1 MTGLPPA
8 PHAMSPGV
16 ILALIRGGHAVTRNA
31 LIERTGLSRS
41 TILQRLGVLLASGLV
56 VEGAGGRSRNG
67 GRPPTV
73 LQFNEDA
80 GLVLAADV
88 GARHARVAVC
98 DLGGRAL
105 VEEEQPIAIGD
116 GPDAI
121 LDWLIARFDRLLGEA
136 ERSPEDVL
144 SVGVGLPGPVDFAT
158 GRPINP
164 PIMPGWDG
172 YPVGD
177 VLSEHYDRPALVD
190 NDVNIMAVGEHRV
203 HLAELEHLV
212 FVKVATGIG
221 AGVITNG
228 QVYRGTHGAAGDIGH
243 IRSRADS
250 DVLCTCGNR
259 GCVGALASGSAVA
272 RQLAAEGLE
281 VASAS
286 DVVALVAQ
294 AEPRA
299 IGRVRDAGR
308 LLGEALAS
316 VVSVLAPTAIVI
328 GGEMAE
334 VHEPLLAGIRSRIYE
349 RALPLV
355 TRELRIVPSRLG
367 ARAGIAGAA
376 TLAIEHLLAPE
387 HVDGLIV
394 RRTAGAPA
402 MARR

>member
-1 MTGLPPA
+1 MT
-8 PHAMSPGV
+8 PGA
-16 ILALIRGGHAVTRNA
+16 ILALIRGGHAVTRSG
-31 LIERTGLSRS
+31 LIETTGLSRS
-41 TILQRLGVLLASGLV
+41 TILQRLGVLMASRLV
-56 VEGAGGRSRNG
+56 VEGAGGRNPNG

-105 VEEEQPIAIGD
+105 VEEEQPIVIGD

-121 LDWLIARFDRLLGEA
+121 LDWLIATFDRLLGEA
-136 ERSPEDVL
+136 GRPAGDVL

-177 VLSEHYDRPALVD
+177 VLSEHYDCPALVD
-190 NDVNIMAVGEHRV
+190 NDVNVMAVGEHRV
-203 HLAELEHLV
+203 HLDEIEHLV

-250 DVLCTCGNR
+250 EVLCTCGNR

-272 RQLAAEGLE
+272 RQLAADGLD
-281 VASAS
+281 VSSAV

-334 VHEPLLAGIRSRIYE
+334 AREPLLAGIRETIYQ
-349 RALPLV
+349 RSLPLA
-355 TRELRIVPSRLG
+355 TRELAITTSRLG
-367 ARAGIAGAA
+367 RRAGLVGAA
-376 TLAIEHLLAPE
+376 TVAIEHALSPAR
-387 HVDGLIV
+387 VDALV
-394 RRTAGAPA
+394 AERAVSA
-402 MARR
+402 

>member
-1 MTGLPPA
+1 VTAPA
-8 PHAMSPGV
+8 PMPHAMSPGA
-16 ILALIRGGHAVTRNA
+16 ILQLIRAGHAVTRSA
-31 LIERTGLSRS
+31 LIETTGLSRS

-56 VEGAGGRSRNG
+56 VEGAGGRSPNG
-67 GRPPTV
+67 GRPPTM
-73 LQFNEDA
+73 LTFNEDA
-80 GLVLAADV
+80 GVVLAADV

-105 VEEEQPIAIGD
+105 AEEEQPIVIGD
-116 GPDAI
+116 GPDAV
-121 LDWLIARFDRLLGEA
+121 LDWLLGTFDRLLVQAGRPRA
-136 ERSPEDVL
+136 DVL

-172 YPVGD
+172 YPVAD
-177 VLSEHYDRPALVD
+177 VLAEHYDRPAVVD

-203 HLAELEHLV
+203 HLAGLEHIV

-228 QVYRGTHGAAGDIGH
+228 RVYRGTHGAAGDIGH

-272 RQLAAEGLE
+272 RQLAADGLD
-281 VASAS
+281 VSSAV
-286 DVVALVAQ
+286 DVVALVSQ

-299 IGRVRDAGR
+299 IARVRDAGR

-316 VVSVLAPTAIVI
+316 VVSVLAPTAIVV

-334 VHEPLLAGIRSRIYE
+334 AREPLLAGIRETIYQ
-349 RALPLV
+349 RSLPLA
-355 TRELRIVPSRLG
+355 TRELAITTSRLG
-367 ARAGIAGAA
+367 RRAGLVGAA
-376 TLAIEHLLAPE
+376 TVAIEHALSPGRVDALVAARMSTAP
-387 HVDGLIV
+387 
-394 RRTAGAPA
+394 
-402 MARR
+402 

>member
-1 MTGLPPA
+1 MTAQP

-16 ILALIRGGHAVTRNA
+16 ILELIRGGHAVTRSA
-31 LIERTGLSRS
+31 LIETTGLSRS
-41 TILQRLGVLLASGLV
+41 TILQRLGILLASGLV
-56 VEGAGGRSRNG
+56 VEGAGGRSPNG

-73 LQFNEDA
+73 LTFNEDA
-80 GLVLAADV
+80 GVVLAADI

-105 VEEEQPIAIGD
+105 AEEEQRIVIGD
-116 GPDAI
+116 GPDLV
-121 LDWLIARFDRLLGEA
+121 LDWLIGTFDRLLEQAGRPRA
-136 ERSPEDVL
+136 DVL

-172 YPVGD
+172 YPVAD
-177 VLSEHYDRPALVD
+177 VLSEHYDKPAVVD

-228 QVYRGTHGAAGDIGH
+228 RVYRGTHGAAGDIGH

-259 GCVGALASGSAVA
+259 GCVGALASGSAIA
-272 RQLAAEGLE
+272 RQLAADGLD
-281 VASAS
+281 VSSAV

-299 IGRVRDAGR
+299 IARVRDAGR

-316 VVSVLAPTAIVI
+316 VVSVLAPTAIVV

-334 VHEPLLAGIRSRIYE
+334 AREPLLAGIRETIYQ
-349 RALPLV
+349 RSLPLA
-355 TRELRIVPSRLG
+355 TRELAITTSRLG
-367 ARAGIAGAA
+367 RRAGLVGAA
-376 TLAIEHLLAPE
+376 TVAIEHALSPE
-387 HVDGLIV
+387 RVDALV
-394 RRTAGAPA
+394 AQRVVDA
-402 MARR
+402 

>member
-1 MTGLPPA
+1 MTAPA
-8 PHAMSPGV
+8 PMPHAMSPGA
-16 ILALIRGGHAVTRNA
+16 ILQLIRAGHAVTRSA
-31 LIERTGLSRS
+31 LIETTGLSRS

-56 VEGAGGRSRNG
+56 VEGAGGRSPNG
-67 GRPPTV
+67 GRPPTM
-73 LQFNEDA
+73 LTFNEDA
-80 GLVLAADV
+80 GVVLAADV

-105 VEEEQPIAIGD
+105 AEEEQPIVIGD
-116 GPDAI
+116 GPDAV
-121 LDWLIARFDRLLGEA
+121 LDWLLGTFDRLLVQAGRPRA
-136 ERSPEDVL
+136 DVL

-172 YPVGD
+172 YPVAD
-177 VLSEHYDRPALVD
+177 VLAEHYDRPAVVD

-203 HLAELEHLV
+203 HLAGLEHIV

-228 QVYRGTHGAAGDIGH
+228 RVYRGTHGAAGDIGH

-272 RQLAAEGLE
+272 RQLAADGLD
-281 VASAS
+281 VSSAV
-286 DVVALVAQ
+286 DVVALVSQ

-299 IGRVRDAGR
+299 IARVRDAGR

-316 VVSVLAPTAIVI
+316 VVSVLAPTAIVV

-334 VHEPLLAGIRSRIYE
+334 AREPLLAGIRETIYQ
-349 RALPLV
+349 RSLPLA
-355 TRELRIVPSRLG
+355 TRELAITTSRLG
-367 ARAGIAGAA
+367 RRAGLVGAA
-376 TLAIEHLLAPE
+376 TVAIEHALSPGRVDALVAARMSTAP
-387 HVDGLIV
+387 
-394 RRTAGAPA
+394 
-402 MARR
+402 

>member
-1 MTGLPPA
+1 VTAPA
-8 PHAMSPGV
+8 PMPHAMSPGA
-16 ILALIRGGHAVTRNA
+16 ILQLIRAGHAVTRSA
-31 LIERTGLSRS
+31 LIETTGLSRS

-56 VEGAGGRSRNG
+56 VEGAGGRSPNG
-67 GRPPTV
+67 GRPPTM
-73 LQFNEDA
+73 LTFNEDA
-80 GLVLAADV
+80 GVVLAADV

-105 VEEEQPIAIGD
+105 AEEEQPIVIGD
-116 GPDAI
+116 GPDAV
-121 LDWLIARFDRLLGEA
+121 LDWLLGTFDRLLVQAGRPRA
-136 ERSPEDVL
+136 DVL

-172 YPVGD
+172 YPVAD
-177 VLSEHYDRPALVD
+177 VLAEHYDRPAVVD

-203 HLAELEHLV
+203 HLAGLEHIV

-228 QVYRGTHGAAGDIGH
+228 RVYRGTHGAAGDIGH

-272 RQLAAEGLE
+272 RQLAADGLD
-281 VASAS
+281 VSSAV

-299 IGRVRDAGR
+299 IARVRDAGR

-316 VVSVLAPTAIVI
+316 VVSVLAPTAIVV

-334 VHEPLLAGIRSRIYE
+334 AREPLLAGIRETIYQ
-349 RALPLV
+349 RSLPLA
-355 TRELRIVPSRLG
+355 TRELAITTSRLG
-367 ARAGIAGAA
+367 RRAGLVGAA
-376 TLAIEHLLAPE
+376 TVAIEHALSPGRVDALVAARMSTAP
-387 HVDGLIV
+387 
-394 RRTAGAPA
+394 
-402 MARR
+402 

>member
-1 MTGLPPA
+1 MTTA

-16 ILALIRGGHAVTRNA
+16 ILELIRGGHADTRNA
-31 LIERTGLSRS
+31 LIETTGLSRS
-41 TILQRLGVLLASGLV
+41 TILQRLGVLIASGLV
-56 VEGAGGRSRNG
+56 VEGAGGRTSNG

-73 LQFNEDA
+73 LTLNEEA
-80 GLVLAADV
+80 GVVLAADL
-88 GARHARVAVC
+88 GARHARIAVC

-105 VEEEQPIAIGD
+105 AEREEPITIAD
-116 GPDAI
+116 GPDTVLA
-121 LDWLIARFDRLLGEA
+121 WLIATFDGLLTET
-136 ERSPEDVL
+136 ERAASDVL
-144 SVGVGLPGPVDFAT
+144 SAGVGLPGPVDFAT
-158 GRPINP
+158 GRPISP

-172 YPVGD
+172 YPVAD
-177 VLSEHYDRPALVD
+177 VLAEHYEAPVLVD

-228 QVYRGTHGAAGDIGH
+228 RVYRGTHGAAGDIGH
-243 IRSRADS
+243 IRSSADS

-272 RQLAAEGLE
+272 RQLAAEGLG
-281 VASAS
+281 VSSPA

-299 IGRVRDAGR
+299 IARVRDAGR

-316 VVSVLAPTAIVI
+316 VVSVLAPTAIVV

-334 VHEPLLAGIRSRIYE
+334 AREPLLAGIRETIYQ
-349 RALPLV
+349 RSLPLA
-355 TRELRIVPSRLG
+355 TRELAITTSRLG
-367 ARAGIAGAA
+367 RRAGLVGAA
-376 TLAIEHLLAPE
+376 TMATEHALSPERVDELLAQRAE
-387 HVDGLIV
+387 
-394 RRTAGAPA
+394 AP
-402 MARR
+402 

>member
-1 MTGLPPA
+1 
-8 PHAMSPGV
+8 MSPGV
-16 ILALIRGGHAVTRNA
+16 ILELIREGHAVTRSA
-31 LIERTGLSRS
+31 LIETTGLSRS

-56 VEGAGGRSRNG
+56 VEGAGGRTSNG

-105 VEEEQPIAIGD
+105 AEEEEPIVIGD
-116 GPDAI
+116 GPDAV
-121 LDWLIARFDRLLGEA
+121 LAWLIGTFDRLLAQTGRPA
-136 ERSPEDVL
+136 EDVL
-144 SVGVGLPGPVDFAT
+144 SIGVGLPGPVDFAT

-172 YPVGD
+172 YPVAD
-177 VLSEHYDRPALVD
+177 VLSEHYERPAVVD
-190 NDVNIMAVGEHRV
+190 NDVNVMAVGEHRV
-203 HLAELEHLV
+203 HLADLEHLV

-228 QVYRGTHGAAGDIGH
+228 RVYRGTHGAAGDIGH

-250 DVLCTCGNR
+250 GVLCTCGNR

-272 RQLAAEGLE
+272 RQLAADGLD
-281 VASAS
+281 VASAV

-299 IGRVRDAGR
+299 IARVRDAGR

-316 VVSVLAPTAIVI
+316 VVSVLAPTAIVV

-334 VHEPLLAGIRSRIYE
+334 AREPLLAGIRETIYQ
-349 RALPLV
+349 RSLPLA
-355 TRELRIVPSRLG
+355 TRELAITTSRLG
-367 ARAGIAGAA
+367 RRAGLVGAA
-376 TLAIEHLLAPE
+376 TVAIEHALSPDR
-387 HVDGLIV
+387 VDALV
-394 RRTAGAPA
+394 AQRVVGA
-402 MARR
+402 

>member
-1 MTGLPPA
+1 MTTRASGLLT
-8 PHAMSPGV
+8 MSPGV
-16 ILALIRGGHAVTRNA
+16 ILELIRDGHAVTRNA
-31 LIERTGLSRS
+31 LIETTGLSRS
-41 TILQRLGVLLASGLV
+41 TILTRLGVLLASGLV
-56 VEGAGGRSRNG
+56 VEGAATRSTVG

-73 LQFNEDA
+73 LRFNEDA

-98 DLGGRAL
+98 DLGGRTLA
-105 VEEEQPIAIGD
+105 EEESPIVIGD

-121 LDWLIARFDRLLGEA
+121 LGWLIATFDRLLAGTGRPASEI
-136 ERSPEDVL
+136 L
-144 SVGVGLPGPVDFAT
+144 SIGVGLPGPVDFAT

-172 YPVGD
+172 YPVAD
-177 VLSEHYDRPALVD
+177 VLTEHYDCPALID

-203 HLAELEHLV
+203 YLADLEHLV

-228 QVYRGTHGAAGDIGH
+228 SVYRGTHGAAGDIGH

-272 RQLAAEGLE
+272 RQLTADGLE
-281 VASAS
+281 VGSAVE
-286 DVVALVAQ
+286 VVALVAQ

-299 IGRVRDAGR
+299 IARVRDAGR

-334 VHEPLLAGIRSRIYE
+334 AREPLLAGIRETIYQ
-349 RALPLV
+349 RSLPLA
-355 TRELRIVPSRLG
+355 TRELAITTSRLG
-367 ARAGIAGAA
+367 PRAGLVGAA
-376 TLAIEHLLAPE
+376 TVAVEHAVSPARVDALLAQ
-387 HVDGLIV
+387 
-394 RRTAGAPA
+394 RA
-402 MARR
+402 MNP

>member
-1 MTGLPPA
+1 MTAPA
-8 PHAMSPGV
+8 PMPHAMSPGA
-16 ILALIRGGHAVTRNA
+16 ILQLIRAGHAVTRSA
-31 LIERTGLSRS
+31 LIETTGLSRS

-56 VEGAGGRSRNG
+56 VEGAGGRSPNG
-67 GRPPTV
+67 GRPPTM
-73 LQFNEDA
+73 LTFNEDA
-80 GLVLAADV
+80 GVVLAADV

-105 VEEEQPIAIGD
+105 AEEEQPIVIGD
-116 GPDAI
+116 GPDAV
-121 LDWLIARFDRLLGEA
+121 LDWLLGTFDRLLVQAGRPRA
-136 ERSPEDVL
+136 DVL

-172 YPVGD
+172 YPVAD
-177 VLSEHYDRPALVD
+177 VLAEHYDRPAVVD

-203 HLAELEHLV
+203 HLAGLEHIV

-228 QVYRGTHGAAGDIGH
+228 RVYRGTHGAAGDIGH

-272 RQLAAEGLE
+272 RQLAADGLD
-281 VASAS
+281 VSSAV

-299 IGRVRDAGR
+299 IARVRDAGR

-316 VVSVLAPTAIVI
+316 VVSVLAPTAIVV

-334 VHEPLLAGIRSRIYE
+334 AREPLLAGIRETIYQ
-349 RALPLV
+349 RSLPLA
-355 TRELRIVPSRLG
+355 TRELAITTSRLG
-367 ARAGIAGAA
+367 RRAGLVGAA
-376 TLAIEHLLAPE
+376 TVAIEHALSPGRVDALVAARMSTAP
-387 HVDGLIV
+387 
-394 RRTAGAPA
+394 
-402 MARR
+402 

>member
-1 MTGLPPA
+1 MTGGRDTFS
-8 PHAMSPGV
+8 HAMTPGA
-16 ILALIRGGHAVTRNA
+16 ILALIRGGHAVTRSA
-31 LIERTGLSRS
+31 LIETTGLSRS
-41 TILQRLGVLLASGLV
+41 TILQRLGVLLASRLV
-56 VEGAGGRSRNG
+56 VEGAGERSPNG

-105 VEEEQPIAIGD
+105 VEEEQPIVIGD

-121 LDWLIARFDRLLGEA
+121 LDWLIATFDRLLDEA
-136 ERSPEDVL
+136 RRPAADVL

-177 VLSEHYDRPALVD
+177 VLSEHYDRPAVVD

-250 DVLCTCGNR
+250 EVLCTCGNR

-272 RQLAAEGLE
+272 RQLAADGLD
-281 VASAS
+281 VASAV

-299 IGRVRDAGR
+299 IARVRDAGR

-334 VHEPLLAGIRSRIYE
+334 AREPLLAGIRETIYQ
-349 RALPLV
+349 RSLPLA
-355 TRELRIVPSRLG
+355 TRELAITTSRLG
-367 ARAGIAGAA
+367 RRAGLVGAA
-376 TLAIEHLLAPE
+376 TVAIEHALSPE
-387 HVDGLIV
+387 RVDALVAQRPVG
-394 RRTAGAPA
+394 T
-402 MARR
+402 

>member
-16 ILALIRGGHAVTRNA
+16 ILGLIRAGHAVTRSA
-31 LIERTGLSRS
+31 LIETTGLSRS
-41 TILQRLGVLLASGLV
+41 TILQRLGVLLASRLV
-56 VEGAGGRSRNG
+56 VEGAGGRSPNS

-105 VEEEQPIAIGD
+105 VEEEQPIVIGD

-121 LDWLIARFDRLLGEA
+121 LDWLIATFDRLLGEA
-136 ERSPEDVL
+136 GRPPADVL

-272 RQLAAEGLE
+272 RQLAADGLD
-281 VASAS
+281 VASAV

-299 IGRVRDAGR
+299 IARVRDAGR

-334 VHEPLLAGIRSRIYE
+334 AREPLLAGIRETIYQ
-349 RALPLV
+349 RSLPLA
-355 TRELRIVPSRLG
+355 TRELAITTSRLG
-367 ARAGIAGAA
+367 RRAGLVGAA
-376 TLAIEHLLAPE
+376 TVAIEHALSPE
-387 HVDGLIV
+387 RVDALV
-394 RRTAGAPA
+394 AHRPA
-402 MARR
+402 AT